1 MRIRT
6 GRVSPV
12 GRGNTPEFIVESL
25 SSIMPRSKSPG
36 DGTGLL
42 ETLYS
47 MKGASPGEW
56 ADGHLETLIQIAAGF
71 QFRETGVV
79 EHLRRIS
86 TYVALLAKAMGWSEL
101 QVGLYQHASV
111 FHDVGMVDV
120 PAAIVNKQGALTEDE
135 KALMKKHTALGWAL
149 LQDPGTSLLE
159 VASELAHFHHERFDG
174 TGYPEGLSG
183 EEIPVGARI
192 LMVADV
198 FDALTT
204 DRPFKQA
211 YPFVVAHEIVRA
223 MSGTHFDPEV
233 VEAVTLRQE
242 AFEKACASLAT
253 DGNLQRKGFR
263 ISARDRS
270 QGELFS
276 IASEGYFSCPFCR
289 ELHPRTL
296 DVCPPYDIPL
306 SDIHKLSG
314 LVVDDKYKLRGALGV
329 GGMGTVYEAKHLLI
343 DRTLAIKFLEPS
355 LAHDP
360 ETLKRFSNEARVFS
374 TVGHPNLVE
383 ITDMGETA
391 KGIPYIVME
400 LLEGTDLARFMMD
413 NGKLTPI
420 AAVTIALEILRTLVA
435 VHEKGIIHRDLKPEN
450 VFLTVV
456 DGAVRV
462 KLLDF
467 GISRLVSSS
476 KKSRLTQ
483 KGIVFGTPQYMSPE
497 QAQGKDSVD
506 ARSDVF
512 TIGEILFEMLT
523 GREVFPGENNL
534 AILTAVTGCRV
545 TPPREI
551 EPSIPE
557 ELEQVILT
565 ALQRNQEHRFQSAA
579 LFMEPLASM
588 AGRDGRWE
596 PGRILDVN
604 PALIR
609 P

>member
-1 MRIRT
+1 M
-6 GRVSPV
+6 S
-12 GRGNTPEFIVESL
+12 GNDPQKTPTALVEA
-25 SSIMPRSKSPG
+25 
-36 DGTGLL
+36 
-42 ETLYS
+42 LYS
-47 MKGASPGEW
+47 MQGAPPREW
-56 ADGHLETLIQIAAGF
+56 ADGHLETLIHVAAGF

-79 EHLRRIS
+79 EHLRRVS
-86 TYVALLAKAMGWSEL
+86 TYVALLAEAMGWSEL
-101 QVGLYQHASV
+101 QVRLFQHASV

-120 PAAIVNKQGALTEDE
+120 PAAIVNKQGALTEGE
-135 KALMKKHTALGWAL
+135 KALMQKHTELGWAL
-149 LQDPGTSLLE
+149 LQEPRTGLLE
-159 VASELAHFHHERFDG
+159 EASVLAHFHHERFDG
-174 TGYPEGLSG
+174 SGYPDGLSG
-183 EEIPVGARI
+183 EDIPVGARI

-204 DRPFKQA
+204 ERPFKQA
-211 YPFVVAHEIVRA
+211 YPFVVAHEIVQA
-223 MSGTHFDPEV
+223 MSGSHFDPEV
-233 VEAVTLRQE
+233 VKAVTLRQE
-242 AFEKACASLAT
+242 AFERACTSLAA

-270 QGELFS
+270 GGELFS
-276 IASEGYFSCPFCR
+276 ITSEGYFSCPFCR

-306 SDIHKLSG
+306 SEIHKLSG

-343 DRTLAIKFLEPS
+343 DRMLAIKFLEPS

-360 ETLKRFSNEARVFS
+360 ETLTRFSNEARVFS

-383 ITDMGETA
+383 ITDMGKTA
-391 KGIPYIVME
+391 SGIPYMVME
-400 LLEGTDLARFMMD
+400 LLEGTDLARYTMD

-420 AAVTIALEILRTLVA
+420 AAVTIALEILRTLEA
-435 VHEKGIIHRDLKPEN
+435 VHDKGIIHRDLKPEN

-456 DGAVRV
+456 DGAVRL

-467 GISRLVSSS
+467 GISRLVSGS
-476 KKSRLTQ
+476 KSSRLTQ

-506 ARSDVF
+506 ERSDVF

-534 AILTAVTGCRV
+534 AILTAVTGCKV

-557 ELEQVILT
+557 ELEQVILK
-565 ALQRNQEHRFQSAA
+565 ALQRSPARRFQSASR
-579 LFMEPLASM
+579 FMEPLATM
-588 AGRDGRWE
+588 AASDERWE
-596 PGRILDVN
+596 PGKILDVD
-604 PALIR
+604 PSQIR